1 MPETTSNMTWI
12 ILGLLAAA
20 VVIGVVLVA
29 FPDITTSITKFMST
43 MVTTATGKV
52 DNALT
57 PPTPPAKP

>member
-29 FPDITTSITKFMST
+29 FPHITKDITNFMST
-43 MVTTATGKV
+43 MVSISTGKV
-52 DNALT
+52 NNALT
-57 PPTPPAKP
+57 PPAKP

>member
-29 FPDITTSITKFMST
+29 FPHLTTNITDFMQN
-43 MVTTATGKV
+43 MVTKATNTITQSLDK
-52 DNALT
+52 A
-57 PPTPPAKP
+57 PTK

>member
-29 FPDITTSITKFMST
+29 FPDITNHITKFMGD
-43 MVTTATGKV
+43 MVTQATGKV
-52 DNALT
+52 TNALST
-57 PPTPPAKP
+57 PAKP

>member
-29 FPDITTSITKFMST
+29 FPDITTHITNFMST
-43 MVTTATGKV
+43 MVSNANDRVT
-52 DNALT
+52 NALAH
-57 PPTPPAKP
+57 PAPAKS

>member
-29 FPDITTSITKFMST
+29 FPDITTDITKFMDK
-43 MVTTATGKV
+43 MVSISKDKV
-52 DNALT
+52 NNDL
-57 PPTPPAKP
+57 TPPAKP

>member
-29 FPDITTSITKFMST
+29 FPDLTTRITAFMGT
-43 MVTTATGKV
+43 MVTNATTTINDALAGKG
-52 DNALT
+52 
-57 PPTPPAKP
+57 K

>member
-20 VVIGVVLVA
+20 VVIGVVLIA
-29 FPDITTSITKFMST
+29 FPDITNHITKFMSD

-52 DNALT
+52 NNALT
-57 PPTPPAKP
+57 HPAKP

>member
-29 FPDITTSITKFMST
+29 FPHITTDITEFMKN

-52 DNALT
+52 NSSLT
-57 PPTPPAKP
+57 TPAKP

>member
-29 FPDITTSITKFMST
+29 FPHITTSITDFMST
-43 MVTTATGKV
+43 MVSNATGKV
-52 DNALT
+52 TAAL
-57 PPTPPAKP
+57 K

>member
-29 FPDITTSITKFMST
+29 FPDITTDITKFMDK
-43 MVTTATGKV
+43 MVSISKDKV
-52 DNALT
+52 NNALT
-57 PPTPPAKP
+57 PPAKP

>member
-1 MPETTSNMTWI
+1 MHMPETTSNMTWI

-29 FPDITTSITKFMST
+29 FPDITTSITKFMNE

-57 PPTPPAKP
+57 PPAKP